1 MGWHGCRSGRELL
14 AELAP
19 PERRGNEDAAL
30 DAIAGVLPP
39 LLTVLEALD
48 WVARN
53 LHPPDV
59 PALAEA
65 VASLGPPFEDARER
79 FRGVAFPPR
88 AAQLKACIAESAK
101 YAGRALDGITEA
113 AGEERGRAAY
123 RAMGQRIRAVAAL
136 YPLAPALAPV
146 NRYFVDRER
155 RGDEALLAKLAAAD
169 GGRDN
174 VGVLHHGN
182 GRDQRGGWSLYVPEN
197 YDESKSCPLVCALHG
212 GSGHGRDFLWTWLAS
227 VRTRGALLLSPTAL
241 GRTWSLD
248 APEADV
254 ANIHAML
261 DVVDQRWHLDRSRLL
276 LTGMSDGGTFC
287 YLAGLGAGSPFTHL
301 APGSASFSPFL
312 LEMGDR
318 ARIEGLPIY
327 LVHGTRDWMFP
338 VDVARAANAALS
350 AAGAT
355 VRYRE
360 IADLSHVWA
369 REENARILEW
379 LDGSASP
386 IPE

>member
-1 MGWHGCRSGRELL
+1 MAKLG
-14 AELAP
+14 P
-19 PERRGNEDAAL
+19 PKRRGNEDASV
-30 DAIAGVLPP
+30 DAIAGILPP

-65 VASLGPPFEDARER
+65 VAGLGPPFERARES
-79 FRGVAFPPR
+79 FGGFAFSGR
-88 AAQLKACIAESAK
+88 ATQLKACLVESADH
-101 YAGRALDGITEA
+101 ARRALAGIAQAATE
-113 AGEERGRAAY
+113 EHGRAAY
-123 RAMGQRIRAVAAL
+123 RAMGQRTRAVAAL

-146 NRYFVDRER
+146 NRYFVDREQ
-155 RGDEALLAKLAAAD
+155 RGDEALLAALAGAD

-174 VGVLHHGN
+174 VGVMHHEN

-197 YDESKSCPLVCALHG
+197 YDEGSSYPLVCALHG

-227 VRTRGALLLSPTAL
+227 ARTRGALLLSPTSL

-261 DVVDQRWHLDRSRLL
+261 DVVGKRWHVDRSRLL

-287 YLAGLGAGSPFTHL
+287 YLAGLGSDSPFTHL

-312 LEMGDR
+312 IEMGDR
-318 ARIEGLPIY
+318 TRIEGLPIY
-327 LVHGTRDWMFP
+327 LVHGARDWMFP
-338 VDVARAANAALS
+338 VDVARTANAALS
-350 AAGAT
+350 AAGAA
-355 VRYRE
+355 VCYRE
-360 IADLSHVWA
+360 LADLSHVWA
-369 REENARILEW
+369 REENPRVLAW
-379 LDGSASP
+379 LYRSTAAK
-386 IPE
+386 PE

>member
-1 MGWHGCRSGRELL
+1 MSHTVKN
-14 AELAP
+14 AP
-19 PERRGNEDAAL
+19 L
-30 DAIAGVLPP
+30 DAIASVLPP

-65 VASLGPPFEDARER
+65 VAGLGPPFERARES
-79 FRGVAFPPR
+79 FGGVAFSGR
-88 AAQLKACIAESAK
+88 AAQLKACLVESADH
-101 YAGRALDGITEA
+101 ARRAFDGLAEA
-113 AGEERGRAAY
+113 AIGEDGRAAY
-123 RAMGQRIRAVAAL
+123 RAMGQRTRAVAAL

-146 NRYFVDRER
+146 NRYFVDREQ
-155 RGDEALLAKLAAAD
+155 RGDEALLAALAGAD

-174 VGVLHHGN
+174 VGVMHHEN
-182 GRDQRGGWSLYVPEN
+182 GRNQRGGWSLYVPES
-197 YDESKSCPLVCALHG
+197 YDDRASYPLVCALHG

-227 VRTRGALLLSPTAL
+227 ARTRGALLLSPTSL

-261 DVVDQRWHLDRSRLL
+261 DVVGKRWHVDRSRLL

-287 YLAGLGAGSPFTHL
+287 YLAGFGSDSPFTHL

-312 LEMGDR
+312 IEMGER

-327 LVHGTRDWMFP
+327 LVHGARDWMFP

-350 AAGAT
+350 AAGAA
-355 VRYRE
+355 VCYRE
-360 IADLSHVWA
+360 LADLSHVWA
-369 REENARILEW
+369 PEENPRMLAW
-379 LDGSASP
+379 LDGSTAAK
-386 IPE
+386 PE